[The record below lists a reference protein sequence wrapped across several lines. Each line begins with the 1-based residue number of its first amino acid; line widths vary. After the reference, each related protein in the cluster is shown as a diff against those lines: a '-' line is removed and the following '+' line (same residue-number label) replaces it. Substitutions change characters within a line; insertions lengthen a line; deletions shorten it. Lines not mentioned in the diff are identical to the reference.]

1 MQQVTYIITFLIGD
15 DVSKDQIDDICANA
29 YVQID
34 DAEIA
39 DPEDTDSTLRFSTD
53 IISSD
58 IEIVAGR

>member
-1 MQQVTYIITFLIGD
+1 MQQVTYTITFLIGD
-15 DVSKDQIDDICANA
+15 DVTEDQIDDICANA

-34 DAEIA
+34 DAEIT

-58 IEIVAGR
+58 IEIAAGR